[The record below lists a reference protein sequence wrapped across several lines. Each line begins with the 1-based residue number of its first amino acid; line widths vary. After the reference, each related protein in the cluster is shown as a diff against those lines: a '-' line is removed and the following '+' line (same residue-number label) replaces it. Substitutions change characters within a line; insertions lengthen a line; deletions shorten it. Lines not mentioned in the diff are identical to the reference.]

1 MNLSERLKALG
12 VRVGAQEV
20 TPRPKHKPK
29 RGIEQIVAG
38 EVRRT
43 LYGETYLV
51 ERLYPVQEPYGS
63 TPLAFL
69 SPPAVLAAWADTRHL
84 GDFAPE
90 EYVFFDTET
99 TGLASAGGTYAF
111 LIGAGRFEGDTFRVA
126 QFFLREPGEEAA
138 QLAALSEFA
147 GDAKVWVSFNGRT
160 FDGPLLGT
168 RYTLN
173 RISNPL
179 EGRVHLDLLQLARQ
193 LWRERLPS
201 RTLLTLEA
209 KILEA
214 KRSQEDIPGW
224 VIPQLYLDYLTTG
237 DAVLLKS
244 VFYHNEK
251 DVIAMAALLHHIS
264 DLLAA
269 PLSRPE
275 TLALDLVGIGKVHEK
290 LGNSKEAVALYSA
303 ALGDDLPHE
312 TRCATRRRLS
322 FLHKRAGNWPEALT
336 LWEAAAQE
344 GEWYAC
350 EELAKYYEHRAR
362 DLSQALKWTRLA
374 LSGLRQASVA
384 ERLTWTSAFEHRQA
398 RLLRKMARE
407 MTTDYPTTR

>member
-1 MNLSERLKALG
+1 MR
-12 VRVGAQEV
+12 
-20 TPRPKHKPK
+20 
-29 RGIEQIVAG
+29 
-38 EVRRT
+38 
-43 LYGETYLV
+43 
-51 ERLYPVQEPYGS
+51 
-63 TPLAFL
+63 
-69 SPPAVLAAWADTRHL
+69 
-84 GDFAPE
+84 
-90 EYVFFDTET
+90 
-99 TGLASAGGTYAF
+99 
-111 LIGAGRFEGDTFRVA
+111 
-126 QFFLREPGEEAA
+126 
-138 QLAALSEFA
+138 
-147 GDAKVWVSFNGRT
+147 KVWVSFNGRA

-168 RYTLN
+168 RHTLN
-173 RISNPL
+173 GISNPL

-209 KILEA
+209 KILGA

-224 VIPQLYLDYLTTG
+224 IIPQLYLDYLTTG
-237 DAVLLKS
+237 DAALLKS

-264 DLLAA
+264 DLLAT

-290 LGNSKEAVALYSA
+290 LGNAKEAAALYSA
-303 ALGDDLPHE
+303 ALENDLPDE
-312 TRCATRRRLS
+312 TRCATRHRLS
-322 FLHKRAGNWPEALT
+322 FLHKHARNWSEALT

-350 EELAKYYEHRAR
+350 EELAKYYEHWAR

-374 LSGLRQASVA
+374 LHGLTQASAA
-384 ERLTWTSAFEHRQA
+384 ERLMWASAFEHRQV

-407 MTTDYPTTR
+407 G